1 MLNIYDII
9 LNFCDNNRIYEFFEW
24 NKKDNIE
31 HIKKIPMIKV
41 SQKVMK
47 DVITTCFIID
57 KKLLSDIYEK
67 TEIYQDDGLSKIKY
81 GLLITDGNTIVAVEF
96 NDLGK
101 SIYKSYL
108 LIDEE
113 EEILELCGEIDIY
126 DIKYRIIKKYN
137 KENMFLTREE
147 EYKKNYLLKEIKSLY
162 KKKKYQQINYLYEE
176 IYPKDQKTIDE
187 KYLSIINDII
197 DNYSK
202 YHNNIYKILRLTS
215 KKKTT
220 N

>member
-9 LNFCDNNRIYEFFEW
+9 LNFCDNNRVYEFFEW
-24 NKKDNIE
+24 NKKDSIE

-41 SQKVMK
+41 SQKVMN
-47 DVITTCFIID
+47 DVLKTSFVVD
-57 KKLLSDIYEK
+57 KKLLSDIYKK
-67 TEIYQDDGLSKIKY
+67 TEIYHDDGLSKIEY
-81 GLLITDGNTIVAVEF
+81 GLLITDGSKIIAVEF

-113 EEILELCGEIDIY
+113 EEILELCGEVDIY
-126 DIKYRIIKKYN
+126 DLKYRIIKKYTPN
-137 KENMFLTREE
+137 NSFLTREE
-147 EYKKNYLLKEIKSLY
+147 EFKKNYLLKEIKSLY
-162 KKKKYQQINYLYEE
+162 KRKKYENINYLYDE
-176 IYPKDQKTIDE
+176 IYPKEKKTIEE
-187 KYLSIINDII
+187 KYSLIINDIS

-202 YHNNIYKILRLTS
+202 IHNNIYKILRLTN